1 MRPRDY
7 EDGKR
12 RLNFPRRDQ
21 RAFWLLPQTAGI
33 PHPAR
38 PCLRSSRQNARSSR
52 LPFAFRL
59 DLRRGVPLRIPPL
72 TPCSIAPLHSP
83 RRKSRP
89 KRRFSAHSGRRNP
102 FGQLPASKF
111 AKGARP
117 LAIHAL

>member
-1 MRPRDY
+1 MRPRNH

-21 RAFWLLPQTAGI
+21 RAFWLLPQTAGV

-38 PCLRSSRQNARSSR
+38 PC
-52 LPFAFRL
+52 PFQSPKRALVAAPPCFRL

-89 KRRFSAHSGRRNP
+89 MHRFSAHSGPSVHSDNFP
-102 FGQLPASKF
+102 P
-111 AKGARP
+111 KGARS
-117 LAIHAL
+117 LAIHTS